1 MTKNV
6 YETKVNMLA
15 NHNLN
20 LHSTVLTKLSEET
33 AIQSQKPRL
42 MASFEMQ
49 FKQSEMIYN
58 TNYCNTVVYKE
69 RITTLCDFNNSPR
82 FCDQQWQEI
91 DFLF

>member
-1 MTKNV
+1 
-6 YETKVNMLA
+6 MLA

-49 FKQSEMIYN
+49 IKQPEMIYN
-58 TNYCNTVVYKE
+58 TNYSNTAS
-69 RITTLCDFNNSPR
+69 I
-82 FCDQQWQEI
+82 
-91 DFLF
+91 